1 MGKTALCLN
10 IAHHVAMKER
20 LPVAVFSLEMSKD
33 QLVQRL
39 ICSEAQ
45 INSRDLRRGFLQ
57 DSDWHRV
64 TNAVNN
70 LYQAPIF
77 IDDQPSQT
85 TFEMRAKA
93 RRFVREHGQ
102 LGLMVIDYLQLR
114 IRRAR
119 PRTA

>member
-1 MGKTALCLN
+1 
-10 IAHHVAMKER
+10 
-20 LPVAVFSLEMSKD
+20 
-33 QLVQRL
+33 
-39 ICSEAQ
+39 
-45 INSRDLRRGFLQ
+45 LQ

-93 RRFVREHGQ
+93 RRLVREHGQ
-102 LGLMVIDYLQLR
+102 LGLMVIDYLQLAHSSGKAENR
-114 IRRAR
+114 VTKSAKLRALSSR
-119 PRTA
+119 WPAN